1 MSDANFYQVLGV
13 ERSASADKIKSAYR
27 ELVRR
32 YHPDL
37 FAAAGEKAKATEKM
51 RQLNEAYAVLGNAER
66 RQRYDQEFIQQPK
79 TAPRAP
85 VAAQRRRTARPGR
98 SVTQRTKTANILK
111 GCLHFSKK
119 RAGYALAAATV
130 VMILIYAGRSVPRL
144 VTSWILV
151 EKLEFSPAKSSSPPG
166 GAGQGWVRL
175 GEYASVS
182 ECAGIVNEK
191 VRKDK
196 QEGSQAVFVDR
207 NGTMAITVH
216 VKKETAQV
224 RDGFDSNV
232 KPERSAADEDASKDE
247 GRRLR
252 QQATEQATESFPR
265 NGMTKRVRSLECRE
279 TQRLETEP
287 WIRRALRRVGTL
299 L

>member
-1 MSDANFYQVLGV
+1 MSNANFYQVLGV

-27 ELVRR
+27 ELVKR

-37 FAAAGEKAKATEKM
+37 FATAGAKAKATEKM
-51 RQLNEAYAVLGNAER
+51 RQLNEAYAVLGNAKR
-66 RQRYDQEFIQQPK
+66 RQRYDQAFIQQPK

-85 VAAQRRRTARPGR
+85 VAAQRRRAARPRLSANLR
-98 SVTQRTKTANILK
+98 STTANILK

-119 RAGYALAAATV
+119 WAGYALAAATV

-144 VTSWILV
+144 VTAWILV
-151 EKLEFSPAKSSSPPG
+151 EKLEYSSAKSISPPD
-166 GAGQGWVRL
+166 GAEQGWVRL

-182 ECAGIVNEK
+182 ECAGIVKEK

-196 QEGSQAVFVDR
+196 QDGSQAAFDER
-207 NGTMAITVH
+207 NGTMAVTVYI
-216 VKKETAQV
+216 KKETAPD
-224 RDGFDSNV
+224 RDDGKSNWN
-232 KPERSAADEDASKDE
+232 PEGSNGLHPGA
-247 GRRLR
+247 
-252 QQATEQATESFPR
+252 ESFSAS
-265 NGMTKRVRSLECRE
+265 GMTKRVRYLECRE

-287 WIRRALRRVGTL
+287 WIRRALRRVGML

>member
-37 FAAAGEKAKATEKM
+37 FATAGEKAKATEKM

-85 VAAQRRRTARPGR
+85 VTAQRRRTARPGG
-98 SVTQRTKTANILK
+98 SVTLRAKRANILK
-111 GCLHFSKK
+111 RRLHFSKK
-119 RAGYALAAATV
+119 RTGYALAAATV

-144 VTSWILV
+144 VSSWILV
-151 EKLEFSPAKSSSPPG
+151 EKLEFSPAKSISPPG

-196 QEGSQAVFVDR
+196 QEGSQAVFVER

-216 VKKETAQV
+216 VKRETAQV

-232 KPERSAADEDASKDE
+232 KPERSTADEETSKDE
-247 GRRLR
+247 RRRLR
-252 QQATEQATESFPR
+252 QQSTEEATESFPR

-279 TQRLETEP
+279 TQRLETEL
-287 WIRRALRRVGTL
+287 WIRRALRRIGTL
-299 L
+299 P

>member
-13 ERSASADKIKSAYR
+13 ERSVSADKIKSAYR

-37 FAAAGEKAKATEKM
+37 FATAGEKAKATEKM

-85 VAAQRRRTARPGR
+85 VAAQRRRTVRPGR
-98 SVTQRTKTANILK
+98 SVTPRTKTANILK

-151 EKLEFSPAKSSSPPG
+151 EKLEFSPAKSISPPG

-196 QEGSQAVFVDR
+196 QEGSQAVFVER

-224 RDGFDSNV
+224 RDGFDPNV
-232 KPERSAADEDASKDE
+232 KPERSAADEDASRDE
-247 GRRLR
+247 RRRLQ

>member
-37 FAAAGEKAKATEKM
+37 FATPGEKAKATEKM

-66 RQRYDQEFIQQPK
+66 RQRYDQAFIQQPK
-79 TAPRAP
+79 AAPHAP
-85 VAAQRRRTARPGR
+85 VAAQRRRTVRPGR
-98 SVTQRTKTANILK
+98 SVNPRTKTANILK

-130 VMILIYAGRSVPRL
+130 VTILIYAGRSVPRL

-151 EKLEFSPAKSSSPPG
+151 EKLEFSPAKSVAPPG

-196 QEGSQAVFVDR
+196 QEGSQAVFVER

-232 KPERSAADEDASKDE
+232 KPERSTADEDASKDE
-247 GRRLR
+247 RRRLR
-252 QQATEQATESFPR
+252 QQSTEEATQSFPR

-279 TQRLETEP
+279 TQRLETEL

>member
-13 ERSASADKIKSAYR
+13 ERSASADEIKSAYR
-27 ELVRR
+27 ELVKR

-37 FAAAGEKAKATEKM
+37 FATAGAKAKATEKM
-51 RQLNEAYAVLGNAER
+51 RQINEAYAVLGNAER
-66 RQRYDQEFIQQPK
+66 RQRYDREFIQQPK

-85 VAAQRRRTARPGR
+85 VAAQRPRASRPGR
-98 SVTQRTKTANILK
+98 RANLRSKTASILK
-111 GCLHFSKK
+111 RYLHFSKK

-144 VTSWILV
+144 VTAWILV
-151 EKLEFSPAKSSSPPG
+151 EKLEFSPAKSISPPG

-182 ECAGIVNEK
+182 ECAGIVKDK

-196 QEGSQAVFVDR
+196 QEGSEAVFDER

-216 VKKETAQV
+216 VKKETAPD
-224 RDGFDSNV
+224 RGSGKSSWNPEDST
-232 KPERSAADEDASKDE
+232 
-247 GRRLR
+247 GL
-252 QQATEQATESFPR
+252 QAGAESFSAS
-265 NGMTKRVRSLECRE
+265 GITKRVRSLECRE
-279 TQRLETEP
+279 TQRLEMESWFQRT
-287 WIRRALRRVGTL
+287 LRGLGL
-299 L
+299 LQ